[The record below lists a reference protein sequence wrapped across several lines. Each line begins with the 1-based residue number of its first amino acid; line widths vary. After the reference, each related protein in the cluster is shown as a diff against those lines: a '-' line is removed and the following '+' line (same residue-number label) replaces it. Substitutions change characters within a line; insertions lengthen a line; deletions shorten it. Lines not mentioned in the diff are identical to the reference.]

1 MLFFLP
7 ISIEKDIQGIGLKC
21 IGTNTKE
28 KPANILMKTRIVI
41 VEVQSLE
48 SILQCDKNYVSQS

>member
-7 ISIEKDIQGIGLKC
+7 ISIEKDIQGIDLKC

-48 SILQCDKNYVSQS
+48 SILLCDKNYVSQS